1 MTLYEALLADYQWHR
16 KSRTQKH
23 RLYPARFEVPNHKVP
38 WSTDFTDYLPL
49 AYNAPGVLDPNTP
62 WADPQAIKDVKH
74 PFISFM
80 GEVQFN
86 SEGLP
91 LNPLGRTG
99 ICGRGVLGKW
109 GANFAADAIIT
120 TVNPTNELLLLAIS
134 RKDTGE
140 YAFPGGMVDPGE
152 DALFTRNRELAEELS
167 MSETALAHPLY
178 ESTVSQGYV
187 DDPRNTDNAWLETT
201 AIHTHLAFDVAQKM
215 VLKAGDDAAD
225 FAWVKVSEESVRNLY
240 ASHGLTLLN
249 ALRQLENSRP
259 GSISEIID
267 AFQ

>member
-1 MTLYEALLADYQWHR
+1 MTLYEELLTDHQLHR

-23 RLYPARFEVPNHKVP
+23 RLYPARFEVPDNKVS
-38 WSTDFTDYLPL
+38 WHIEFTDYLPL
-49 AYNAPGVLDPNTP
+49 SYNAPVVLDPNTS
-62 WADPQAIKDVKH
+62 WADPQYIDDVKH
-74 PFISFM
+74 DFISFM
-80 GEVQFN
+80 GEVKLN
-86 SEGLP
+86 SKGLP
-91 LNPLGRTG
+91 LNPIGRTG

-120 TVNPTNELLLLAIS
+120 TTNSKNELLLLAIT

-140 YAFPGGMVDPGE
+140 IAFPGGMVDPGE
-152 DALFTRNRELAEELS
+152 DALSTRNRELSEELS

-178 ESTVSQGYV
+178 ESTVFQGYI

-201 AIHTHLAFDVAQKM
+201 AIHTHLAFDVAEKM
-215 VLKAGDDAAD
+215 NLKAGDDATD
-225 FAWVKVSEESVRNLY
+225 YAWVKISEERVRNLY

-249 ALRQLENSRP
+249 ALRKMENSRP